1 VPEYSNEEA
10 LVHSDE
16 RSHWDDLPPSR
27 RQKLMLL
34 AAGVAVIA
42 TAGAVAAG
50 VAGLLARAGRARRP
64 QVTMTG

>member
-1 VPEYSNEEA
+1 VPGYSNEEA
-10 LVHSDE
+10 LVHSDG

-34 AAGVAVIA
+34 AAAVAVVA

-50 VAGLLARAGRARRP
+50 VAGLLARAGRARR
-64 QVTMTG
+64 QGATTTG